1 MLHSERNETINR
13 EDEFSTGILT
23 GKRILATASRTPESG
38 KHDHRLLHRSGNAPF
53 VAALEQG
60 SAGCGA
66 ATARNGV
73 SVGAGGL
80 RAAAAATSV
89 GEDSSGAAADTDPA
103 DHSARAGGGRC
114 TLLSPWAPEL
124 LPAGV
129 QAGRGDDDDAAAL
142 RARVEAFA
150 DPFRDDWAAWRR
162 EEGPAGRLGQGWEDG
177 LARARVLELP
187 SRGEPSESPTA
198 SRPEAPRP

>member
-1 MLHSERNETINR
+1 MAGRS
-13 EDEFSTGILT
+13 DEGCARGPAQGAPWL
-23 GKRILATASRTPESG
+23 LAA
-38 KHDHRLLHRSGNAPF
+38 KAPT
-53 VAALEQG
+53 E
-60 SAGCGA
+60 
-66 ATARNGV
+66 
-73 SVGAGGL
+73 
-80 RAAAAATSV
+80 
-89 GEDSSGAAADTDPA
+89 
-103 DHSARAGGGRC
+103 
-114 TLLSPWAPEL
+114 PEL
-124 LPAGV
+124 CME
-129 QAGRGDDDDAAAL
+129 DDDDAAAL